1 MGERKVFPLL
11 EVKIATKTSRS
22 VLTRFTQLE
31 IKIPDIKS
39 GRFLTGFTLIELL
52 WQGGILKHNSV
63 NDNPYTKGAFYEHI
77 WNLTQWPAVPF
88 RNLFIQQFHYSVE
101 SVIIASVGHV
111 LSLLFDFL
119 LKPV

>member
-39 GRFLTGFTLIELL
+39 GRFPERHGEGPRSAGSQTDVRQQHRRFLTGFTLIELL
-52 WQGGILKHNSV
+52 WQGGILKHNSL

-88 RNLFIQQFHYSVE
+88 RNLFIQ
-101 SVIIASVGHV
+101 
-111 LSLLFDFL
+111 
-119 LKPV
+119 

>member
-39 GRFLTGFTLIELL
+39 GRFLTGCT
-52 WQGGILKHNSV
+52 
-63 NDNPYTKGAFYEHI
+63 
-77 WNLTQWPAVPF
+77 F
-88 RNLFIQQFHYSVE
+88 R
-101 SVIIASVGHV
+101 ASMARRH
-111 LSLLFDFL
+111 
-119 LKPV
+119 PQA

>member
-11 EVKIATKTSRS
+11 EVKIATKTNRS

-52 WQGGILKHNSV
+52 WQEGILKHNPV

-88 RNLFIQQFHYSVE
+88 RNLFIQ
-101 SVIIASVGHV
+101 
-111 LSLLFDFL
+111 
-119 LKPV
+119 